1 MMPIRKQAM
10 VYSASICLVFFLA
23 TVGIS
28 YASHCVEYVPAI
40 QTITLMCGSA
50 SLYDILDNLGP
61 NQALV
66 KESDGIWIL
75 NANIIV
81 GNSATLNINSTY
93 TSWLKINSTGSSDPF
108 HIHVLGNLNLDS
120 VKVSSWD
127 FNANNYTQPGNAL
140 PRPYIAILPAATGTT
155 NITNSEISFL
165 GYDFPLREGLSI
177 LGGQNKLD
185 NNQIHHMFY
194 GMLNST
200 KNLVVNNN
208 TLHDNVHDTKSPSDR
223 RSELSASNSTDK
235 SQPFV
240 AIRNPVTNST
250 LPYKE
255 ITVQGTAIDE
265 ASSISKVEVFEHT
278 FPFNN
283 QFPYKIAIPSK
294 DGNWT
299 TWEYHFNLTQPGLHR
314 VSARVTDEAGN
325 QNWAESLF
333 EVTFENNTDSI
344 SNTSGTQKR
353 LAVVNPVFTDGAYN
367 VGGFYE
373 FYPKYDNVSAN
384 YRVTTDLDLL
394 TGQIPDYDIES
405 KKAAILLQKH
415 LENLT
420 GSTVY
425 DISDEDVHQGYIF
438 NKDGSNAYDA
448 LFMLHDEYATKQSY
462 SNLKKF
468 VTNGGT
474 IVFMDGNAMYAEIK
488 YNPDMHSVVLLR
500 GHNWRFDGTFAQK
513 NVHERWLNE
522 NKDWIGSNFLYSA
535 IEAPVIFSNN
545 PFNYTHFEEN
555 YVSNPKAHILYDYGA
570 KIPPQT
576 LSDNHAEEPLHIA
589 TYALPYGKGKV
600 VMIGLYGQRLLDNA
614 SFLKFIDNIIIPQS
628 IGNSYFLNNTAL
640 PVYYYLPGGNV
651 SKIAMSKPGQLS
663 IELTNV
669 TGSTDKLI
677 LTIPKIYLS
686 TNTTS
691 SFEDLAVLAD
701 GKKVSQDVF
710 VADNEIGITIP
721 LQSQTKKIELTL

>member
-1 MMPIRKQAM
+1 M
-10 VYSASICLVFFLA
+10 VFSL
-23 TVGIS
+23 TNVGIS
-28 YASHCVEYVPAI
+28 YASHCVEYVPAM
-40 QTITLMCGSA
+40 QTIALMCGSA

-66 KESDGIWIL
+66 KEPNGVWVL
-75 NANIIV
+75 NANLIV

-93 TSWLKINSTGSSDPF
+93 TSWLKINSTGSAEPF

-127 FNANNYTQPGNAL
+127 FNANNYTQAVNTL
-140 PRPYIAILPAATGTT
+140 PRPYIAILPGATGTT

-165 GYDFPLREGLSI
+165 GYDFPLREGLSFF
-177 LGGQNKLD
+177 GGQNNLD
-185 NNQIHHMFY
+185 NNQLHHLFY
-194 GMLNST
+194 GILNST
-200 KNLVVNNN
+200 KNLVANNN
-208 TLHDNVHDTKSPSDR
+208 TLHDNIHDTKSLSDR
-223 RSELSASNSTDK
+223 RSESFNSNSTDK
-235 SQPFV
+235 AQPYV
-240 AIRNPVTNST
+240 AIRYPVSNST
-250 LPYKE
+250 LPFKD

-265 ASSISKVEVFEHT
+265 ESSISKVEVFEHT

-283 QFPYKIAIPSK
+283 QFPYKLAIPSM
-294 DGNWT
+294 DGDWK
-299 TWEYHFNLTQPGLHR
+299 TWQYRFNLTQPGLHR
-314 VSARVTDEAGN
+314 ISARVTDEAGN

-333 EVTFENNTDSI
+333 EVTFENSTDSI
-344 SNTSGTQKR
+344 SNASSTSKR
-353 LAVVNPVFTDGAYN
+353 LAIVNPVFTDGAYN

-373 FYPKYDNVSAN
+373 FYPKYDNVSSGF
-384 YRVTTDLDLL
+384 RVKTDLDLL
-394 TGQIPDYDIES
+394 TGQIPDYDPES

-425 DISDEDVHQGYIF
+425 DVSDEDVHQGYIF
-438 NKDGSNAYDA
+438 NNDGSNAYDA
-448 LFMLHDEYATKQSY
+448 LFLLHDEYATKQSY

-474 IVFMDGNAMYAEIK
+474 LVFIDGNVMYAEIK

-535 IEAPVIFSNN
+535 LEAPVLFFNN

-555 YVSNPKAHILYDYGA
+555 YVSNPKANILYDYGA

-576 LSDNHAEEPLHIA
+576 LRDNHAEKPLQIA
-589 TYALPYGKGKV
+589 TYTLPSGKGKV

-614 SFLKFIDNIIIPQS
+614 AFLKFMDNIIIPQS
-628 IGNSYFLNNTAL
+628 IGNSYSLNDTAR
-640 PVYYYLPGGNV
+640 PIYYYLPGGNV

-663 IELTNV
+663 IELTNLAA
-669 TGSTDKLI
+669 SDDKLI

-686 TNTTS
+686 TNATD
-691 SFEDLAVLAD
+691 SFEELTVLAD
-701 GKKVSQDVF
+701 GNEVAQDVF